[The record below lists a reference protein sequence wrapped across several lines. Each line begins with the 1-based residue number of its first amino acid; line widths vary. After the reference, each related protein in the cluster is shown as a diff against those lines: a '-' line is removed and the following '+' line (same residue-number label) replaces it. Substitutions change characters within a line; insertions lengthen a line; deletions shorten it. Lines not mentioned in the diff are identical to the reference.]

1 MNQDTR
7 HGRLSADPATAEAAA
22 DGAVADG
29 AAADSAAANRPPDDR
44 PPGSRS
50 AAVEGAA
57 GVRPGKRP
65 LWIVAALLAAAAAA
79 LWGASQLPW
88 PQSAPAALTPLALV
102 ALAAIAGT
110 LATSGRARQ
119 LVGILLALTGLAA
132 GWVALDGL
140 ERGAAVFARGLALL
154 AVVALWIAAIVL
166 ARAGHRMPK
175 LGGSYQTP
183 AAAKGNETPD
193 KQLWREL
200 SEGRDP
206 TDG

>member
-1 MNQDTR
+1 MSGNPRDN
-7 HGRLSADPATAEAAA
+7 GPPA
-22 DGAVADG
+22 
-29 AAADSAAANRPPDDR
+29 DR
-44 PPGSRS
+44 PPRDRV
-50 AAVEGAA
+50 ATTRV
-57 GVRPGKRP
+57 PGKRP

-79 LWGASQLPW
+79 LWGASKLPW
-88 PQSAPAALTPLALV
+88 PQSVPAALTPLALV
-102 ALAAIAGT
+102 ALAGIAGT

-132 GWVALDGL
+132 GWVALSGL
-140 ERGAAVFARGLALL
+140 EQGAAVFARGLSLL
-154 AVVALWIAAIVL
+154 AVAALWIAAVML

-175 LGGSYQTP
+175 LGASYQTP
-183 AAAKGNETPD
+183 AAAKSGETPE